1 MTVSVLFFFLEMTES
16 DHELSLGNI
25 FYYGLTAVEQFLLCG
40 LWQSWGLMACG
51 QKLDKI
57 KMFLNVFS

>member
-1 MTVSVLFFFLEMTES
+1 MTES
-16 DHELSLGNI
+16 DYELPLGNI
-25 FYYGLTAVEQFLLCG
+25 FYYGITALEQFLLCG

-57 KMFLNVFS
+57 KISFKGL